1 MRAAP
6 VPGPARAPDAGPPS
20 APAPPD
26 GAEAARRASL
36 EPDMSG
42 HGGATGCHAVPA
54 LPLDAASLARICR
67 GALRE
72 RLSRGRGVP
81 VPPVPDDLPLV
92 DRPGAAGQGGAARDG
107 GSAGGARREHAS
119 LGLDS
124 LELLEA
130 VADLDRR
137 FALSRT
143 GIEDHLLIRPTLAA
157 WGALIAEHLRRC
169 GPDLSVTFMTSGSQ
183 GAPRAVA
190 HPASTLLAEADALI
204 DVLAPCGSGARGPAA
219 RTTGPGASAP
229 GGSAEGVAA
238 PEALG
243 RVLVLVPCHHIF
255 GFLFGALVPARAG
268 WPVID
273 LAGRAPGTLARTA
286 RHGDL
291 IVATPYLLSLALQ
304 AGESIPAGCSAVVS
318 GAAAPA
324 DLWADGARAGLG
336 LTEIYGATETGGIGW
351 RRAPDHPFELLPHL
365 SRAGN
370 GVAGPCGATL
380 PLQDRLAW
388 RGPRSFALL
397 GRVDRVV
404 QVAGVNVSPDAVAR
418 RLAALEEVSDAA
430 VRLDHASGRLKAFIV
445 PTDPALCSTPR
456 ALEPRLRAA
465 CADLPA
471 PARPQ
476 RFDLGTAVPTAPSGK
491 PTDW

>member
-1 MRAAP
+1 M
-6 VPGPARAPDAGPPS
+6 PA
-20 APAPPD
+20 
-26 GAEAARRASL
+26 
-36 EPDMSG
+36 
-42 HGGATGCHAVPA
+42 
-54 LPLDAASLARICR
+54 
-67 GALRE
+67 
-72 RLSRGRGVP
+72 
-81 VPPVPDDLPLV
+81 PPVPDDLPLV
-92 DRPGAAGQGGAARDG
+92 DRPGAAGHDDAARDG
-107 GSAGGARREHAS
+107 GSASGAPPGQAC

-143 GIEDHLLIRPTLAA
+143 GIEDHLLLCPTLAE

-169 GPDLSVTFMTSGSQ
+169 GPDLPVTFMTSGSQ

-204 DVLAPCGSGARGPAA
+204 EVLAPGGTGGRVPDAPAA
-219 RTTGPGASAP
+219 SIGPSTPGRSSEGAAASEAP
-229 GGSAEGVAA
+229 
-238 PEALG
+238 G

-273 LAGRAPGTLARTA
+273 LAGRAPGTLARTV
-286 RHGDL
+286 RPGDL
-291 IVATPYLLSLALQ
+291 IVATPYLLSLALR
-304 AGESIPAGCSAVVS
+304 AGAPIPAGCSAVVS
-318 GAAAPA
+318 GAAAAA
-324 DLWADGARAGLG
+324 DVWADSARAGLG

-351 RRAPDHPFELLPHL
+351 RRAPDHPFDLLPHL

-370 GVAGPCGATL
+370 GVAGPCGTPL
-380 PLQDRLAW
+380 SLQDSLAW
-388 RGPRSFALL
+388 RGPRSFDLL

-418 RLAALEEVSDAA
+418 HLAAREEVCEAA
-430 VRLDHASGRLKAFIV
+430 VRLDPVSGRLKAFIV
-445 PTDPALCSTPR
+445 PTDPALCATPG
-456 ALEPRLRAA
+456 AIEPQLRAA

-476 RFDLGTAVPTAPSGK
+476 RFDLGTALPTGPSGK

>member
-1 MRAAP
+1 LRACL
-6 VPGPARAPDAGPPS
+6 APDT
-20 APAPPD
+20 
-26 GAEAARRASL
+26 
-36 EPDMSG
+36 SG
-42 HGGATGCHAVPA
+42 LGGATGGHALPA

-72 RLSRGRGVP
+72 RLSRVRGVP
-81 VPPVPDDLPLV
+81 VPPVPEDLPLV
-92 DRPGAAGQGGAARDG
+92 DRPGAAGQRDAAHDR
-107 GSAGGARREHAS
+107 GSARGARREPAS

-124 LELLEA
+124 LELLET

-143 GIEDHLLIRPTLAA
+143 GIEDHLLLRPTLAE

-169 GPDLSVTFMTSGSQ
+169 GPDLPVTFMTSGSQ
-183 GAPRAVA
+183 GAPRMVA
-190 HPASTLLAEADALI
+190 HPASSLLAEADALI
-204 DVLAPCGSGARGPAA
+204 DVLAPCGSGAHCPAA
-219 RTTGPGASAP
+219 RAAGAAASAP
-229 GGSAEGVAA
+229 VGSSEGAA
-238 PEALG
+238 ASEALR

-255 GFLFGALVPARAG
+255 GFLFGALVPARAC

-273 LAGRAPGTLARTA
+273 LAGRAPGALARTA
-286 RHGDL
+286 RPGDL

-324 DLWADGARAGLG
+324 DVWADAARAGLG

-351 RRAPDHPFELLPHL
+351 RRGPDHPFDLLPHL
-365 SRAGN
+365 SRAGA
-370 GVAGPCGATL
+370 GVAGPCGAPL
-380 PLQDRLAW
+380 SLQDRLAW

-418 RLAALEEVSDAA
+418 HLAALEGVSDAA
-430 VRLDHASGRLKAFIV
+430 VRLDPATGRLKAFIV
-445 PTDPALCSTPR
+445 PTDPALCITPG
-456 ALEPRLRAA
+456 ALEPCLRAA

-476 RFDLGTAVPTAPSGK
+476 RFDLGTALPTGPSGK